1 MTKHNTLFLTQR
13 GLQHQQ
19 WALEGAP
26 PELEL
31 IMRRGA
37 GREELLA
44 LLADAE
50 FLITERTGVIDA
62 GMIAAA
68 PKLRLIQRLGRQTWD
83 IDLDAARQAGV
94 PVCYQPINGCVMV
107 AEQML
112 LQMLGLLKRCARACP
127 SRRRARTG
135 ASRRSA
141 GDEDTFAYNWSRRGG
156 IGKLTGATVGILGFG
171 EIGLELVEQLQGFHC
186 TCSITSARGC
196 PQRSRHS
203 LRLEYAAPDA
213 IAERS
218 DIVCSLLP
226 YQGPQA
232 PIDAAYFARMKPGG
246 LFVHCGS
253 GATVDEAAMLAA
265 LRSGH
270 LAGAALDTYTYE
282 PLRAGDPL
290 VDAVQDP
297 ALNLILTPH
306 TAAGG
311 VTAGGH
317 GRVAGLR
324 QHPGAAGG
332 AGAAVSDRV
341 ECRSPELTAS
351 FCPLDSRSFH

>member
-1 MTKHNTLFLTQR
+1 M
-13 GLQHQQ
+13 
-19 WALEGAP
+19 EGAP
-26 PELEL
+26 PQLAL

-37 GREELLA
+37 GRAELLA

-50 FLITERTGVIDA
+50 FLISERTGVIDA
-62 GMIAAA
+62 ELIAAA

-83 IDLDAARQAGV
+83 IDLDAARRAGV

-107 AEQML
+107 AEQMM
-112 LQMLGLLKRCARACP
+112 LQMLGLLKRVREGMSVTAA
-127 SRRRARTG
+127 G
-135 ASRRSA
+135 ADWGVETKR

-156 IGKLTGATVGILGFG
+156 IGKLSGATVGILGFG

-186 TCSITSARGC
+186 TVLYHKRTRLPAAVEER
-196 PQRSRHS
+196 

-213 IAERS
+213 IAAHS

-232 PIDAAYFARMKPGG
+232 PLDAAYFAHMKPGAI
-246 LFVHCGS
+246 FVHCGS

-317 GRVAGLR
+317 GRTQDYDNLLALLAGRAL
-324 QHPGAAGG
+324 Q
-332 AGAAVSDRV
+332 DRI
-341 ECRSPELTAS
+341 A
-351 FCPLDSRSFH
+351 

>member
-1 MTKHNTLFLTQR
+1 MTKHKTLFLTQR

-37 GREELLA
+37 GREEVLA

-62 GMIAAA
+62 EMIAAA
-68 PKLRLIQRLGRQTWD
+68 PNLRLIQRLGRQTWD
-83 IDLDAARQAGV
+83 IDLDAARRAGV
-94 PVCYQPINGCVMV
+94 PVCYLPNDGCIMV
-107 AEQML
+107 AEQMM
-112 LQMLGLLKRCARACP
+112 LQMLATLKRLREGMAVTAE
-127 SRRRARTG
+127 G
-135 ASRRSA
+135 ADWGIETKR
-141 GDEDTFAYNWSRRGG
+141 GDEDTFAYNWSRRTG
-156 IGKLTGATVGILGFG
+156 IGRLTGATVGILGFG
-171 EIGLELVEQLQGFHC
+171 EIGLEVVEQLRGFHC
-186 TCSITSARGC
+186 TVLYHKRT
-196 PQRSRHS
+196 
-203 LRLEYAAPDA
+203 RLAEDVEKQLGIEYAAPDA
-213 IAERS
+213 IAAAS
-218 DIVCSLLP
+218 DVVCSLLP
-226 YQGPQA
+226 YQGPKE
-232 PIDAAYFARMKPGG
+232 PLDAAYFARMKPGAI
-246 LFVHCGS
+246 FVHCGS
-253 GATVDEAAMLAA
+253 GAVVDQPALLAA

-311 VTAGGH
+311 FTAGGR
-317 GRVAGLR
+317 GRAPDYDNILALLAGQALEY
-324 QHPGAAGG
+324 QIA
-332 AGAAVSDRV
+332 
-341 ECRSPELTAS
+341 
-351 FCPLDSRSFH
+351 

>member
-1 MTKHNTLFLTQR
+1 MTKHKTLFLTQR
-13 GLQHQQ
+13 GLQHQK
-19 WALEGAP
+19 WAMEGAP
-26 PELEL
+26 AELEL

-37 GREELLA
+37 SREELLA

-62 GMIAAA
+62 EMIAAA

-83 IDLDAARQAGV
+83 IDLDAARRAGV
-94 PVCYQPINGCVMV
+94 PVCYWPIEGCVMV
-107 AEQML
+107 AEHMM
-112 LQMLGLLKRCARACP
+112 LQMLGLLKRVREAMHVTVEAADYGVETKR
-127 SRRRARTG
+127 
-135 ASRRSA
+135 

-186 TCSITSARGC
+186 TVLYHKRTRLPESVEA
-196 PQRSRHS
+196 Q

-213 IAERS
+213 IAACS

-226 YQGPQA
+226 YQGPKE
-232 PIDAAYFARMKPGG
+232 PIDASYFARMKPGA

-253 GATVDEAAMLAA
+253 GATVDEGALLDA

-282 PLRAGDPL
+282 PLRPADPL
-290 VDAVQDP
+290 VQAVQDP
-297 ALNLILTPH
+297 TLNLILTPH
-306 TAAGG
+306 IAAGG

-317 GRVAGLR
+317 SRTQDYDNILALLAGR
-324 QHPGAAGG
+324 
-332 AGAAVSDRV
+332 
-341 ECRSPELTAS
+341 ELHYRIA
-351 FCPLDSRSFH
+351 

>member
-1 MTKHNTLFLTQR
+1 MTKHKTLFLTQR

-19 WALEGAP
+19 WAMEGAP

-37 GREELLA
+37 SREELLA

-62 GMIAAA
+62 ALIAAA

-83 IDLDAARQAGV
+83 IDLDAARRAGV
-94 PVCYQPINGCVMV
+94 PVCYQPINGCVLV
-107 AEQML
+107 AEPML
-112 LQMLGLLKRCARACP
+112 LHMLGLLKRVREGMSVTAA
-127 SRRRARTG
+127 G
-135 ASRRSA
+135 ADWCVETKR

-186 TCSITSARGC
+186 TVLYHKSTRLPGHVEARV
-196 PQRSRHS
+196 
-203 LRLEYAAPDA
+203 RLEYAAPDP
-213 IAERS
+213 IAARS
-218 DIVCSLLP
+218 DSVCSLLP

-232 PIDAAYFARMKPGG
+232 PIDAAYFARMKPGAI
-246 LFVHCGS
+246 FVHCGS

-282 PLRAGDPL
+282 PLRDGDPL
-290 VDAVQDP
+290 VTLAREQMS
-297 ALNLILTPH
+297 NLSCTPDM
-306 TAAGG
+306 AAGG
-311 VTAGGH
+311 VTAGGG
-317 GRVAGLR
+317 GRSQEYDNILALLKG
-324 QHPGAAGG
+324 
-332 AGAAVSDRV
+332 
-341 ECRSPELTAS
+341 EELHYRI
-351 FCPLDSRSFH
+351 DQ

>member
-1 MTKHNTLFLTQR
+1 MTKHKTLFLTQR

-19 WALEGAP
+19 WAMEAAP

-37 GREELLA
+37 SREELLA
-44 LLADAE
+44 LLTDAE
-50 FLITERTGVIDA
+50 FLISERTGVIDA
-62 GMIAAA
+62 EMIAAA

-83 IDLDAARQAGV
+83 IDLDAARRAGV

-107 AEQML
+107 AEQMM
-112 LQMLGLLKRCARACP
+112 LQMLGLLKRLREGMSVTAE
-127 SRRRARTG
+127 G
-135 ASRRSA
+135 ADWGVETKR
-141 GDEDTFAYNWSRRGG
+141 GDEDTFAYNWSQRGG
-156 IGKLTGATVGILGFG
+156 IGRLTGATVGILGFG

-186 TCSITSARGC
+186 TVLYHKRTRLPATVEKQLG
-196 PQRSRHS
+196 
-203 LRLEYAAPDA
+203 LEYVTPDA
-213 IAERS
+213 IAECS

-232 PIDAAYFARMKPGG
+232 PINAAYFAQMKPGSI
-246 LFVHCGS
+246 FVHCGS
-253 GATVDEAAMLAA
+253 GAVVDEAAMLTA

-290 VDAVQDP
+290 VDAVQNP

-317 GRVAGLR
+317 GRTQDYDNILALLAGRALKY
-324 QHPGAAGG
+324 QIA
-332 AGAAVSDRV
+332 
-341 ECRSPELTAS
+341 
-351 FCPLDSRSFH
+351 

>member
-19 WALEGAP
+19 WAMEGAP
-26 PELEL
+26 PELAL

-50 FLITERTGVIDA
+50 FLISERTGVIDA
-62 GMIAAA
+62 EMITAA

-83 IDLDAARQAGV
+83 IDLDTARRAGV

-107 AEQML
+107 AEQMM
-112 LQMLGLLKRCARACP
+112 LQMLGLLKRVREGMSVTAA
-127 SRRRARTG
+127 G
-135 ASRRSA
+135 ADWGVETKR

-171 EIGLELVEQLQGFHC
+171 EIGLELVEQLQGFHG
-186 TCSITSARGC
+186 TVLYHKRTRL
-196 PQRSRHS
+196 PVVVEER

-213 IAERS
+213 IAARS

-226 YQGPQA
+226 YQGPQE
-232 PIDAAYFARMKPGG
+232 PIDAAYFARMKPGVI
-246 LFVHCGS
+246 FVHCGS
-253 GATVDEAAMLAA
+253 GATVDEAALLAA
-265 LRSGH
+265 LRRGH

-282 PLRAGDPL
+282 PLRAGDSL

-297 ALNLILTPH
+297 ACNLILTPH

-311 VTAGGH
+311 VTAGGR
-317 GRVAGLR
+317 GRTQDYDNLLALLAGRALQYR
-324 QHPGAAGG
+324 IA
-332 AGAAVSDRV
+332 
-341 ECRSPELTAS
+341 
-351 FCPLDSRSFH
+351 

>member
-1 MTKHNTLFLTQR
+1 MTKHKTLFLTQR

-19 WALEGAP
+19 WAMEAAP
-26 PELEL
+26 PELDL

-37 GREELLA
+37 DREELLA

-50 FLITERTGVIDA
+50 FLISERTGMIDA
-62 GMIAAA
+62 EMIAAA

-83 IDLDAARQAGV
+83 IDLDAARNAGV
-94 PVCYQPINGCVMV
+94 AVCCLPNNGCIMV
-107 AEQML
+107 AEQMM
-112 LQMLGLLKRCARACP
+112 LQMLGLLKRLREGMTVTAE
-127 SRRRARTG
+127 G
-135 ASRRSA
+135 ADWGIETKR
-141 GDEDTFAYNWSRRGG
+141 GDEDTFAYNWSQRGG
-156 IGKLTGATVGILGFG
+156 IGKLSGATVGILGFG
-171 EIGLELVEQLQGFHC
+171 EIGLELVEQLRGFHC
-186 TCSITSARGC
+186 TVLYHKRAQL
-196 PQRSRHS
+196 PAAVEEQ
-203 LRLEYAAPDA
+203 LRLEYATPQA
-213 IAERS
+213 IAEGS

-226 YQGPQA
+226 YQGPKE
-232 PIDAAYFARMKPGG
+232 PIDAAYFARMKAGA

-253 GATVDEAAMLAA
+253 GATVDEAAMLDA

-311 VTAGGH
+311 VTAGGR
-317 GRVAGLR
+317 GRTQDYDNILALLAGR
-324 QHPGAAGG
+324 
-332 AGAAVSDRV
+332 
-341 ECRSPELTAS
+341 ELQYR
-351 FCPLDSRSFH
+351 LV

>member
-1 MTKHNTLFLTQR
+1 MTKHKTLFLTQR

-19 WALEGAP
+19 WAMEGAP

-37 GREELLA
+37 DREELLA

-68 PKLRLIQRLGRQTWD
+68 PRLRLIQRLGRQTWD

-94 PVCYQPINGCVMV
+94 PVCFLPNNGCVMV
-107 AEQML
+107 AEQMM
-112 LQMLGLLKRCARACP
+112 LQILGTLKRLREGMSITAE
-127 SRRRARTG
+127 G
-135 ASRRSA
+135 ADWGIETQR
-141 GDEDTFAYNWSRRGG
+141 GDEDTFAYNWSRRTG
-156 IGKLTGATVGILGFG
+156 IGRLTGATVGILGFG
-171 EIGLELVEQLQGFHC
+171 EIGLELVEQLRGFHC
-186 TCSITSARGC
+186 TVLYHKRT
-196 PQRSRHS
+196 
-203 LRLEYAAPDA
+203 RLAAAVEEQLGIEYAPPEA

-218 DIVCSLLP
+218 DVVCSLLP
-226 YQGPQA
+226 YQGPKE
-232 PIDAAYFARMKPGG
+232 PIDAAYFAGMKPGAV
-246 LFVHCGS
+246 FVHCGS
-253 GATVDEAAMLAA
+253 GAVVDQPALLDA

-290 VDAVQDP
+290 VDSVQDP
-297 ALNLILTPH
+297 ASNLILTPH

-311 VTAGGH
+311 FTAGGR
-317 GRVAGLR
+317 GRAPDYDNILALLAG
-324 QHPGAAGG
+324 QA
-332 AGAAVSDRV
+332 
-341 ECRSPELTAS
+341 LTYQMV
-351 FCPLDSRSFH
+351 

>member
-1 MTKHNTLFLTQR
+1 MTKHKTLFLTQR

-26 PELEL
+26 PELAL

-37 GREELLA
+37 GRAEVLD

-83 IDLDAARQAGV
+83 IDLDAARRAGV
-94 PVCYQPINGCVMV
+94 PVCYLPNNGCIMV
-107 AEQML
+107 AEQMM
-112 LQMLGLLKRCARACP
+112 LQMLATLKRLREGMAVTAE
-127 SRRRARTG
+127 G
-135 ASRRSA
+135 ADWGIETKR
-141 GDEDTFAYNWSRRGG
+141 GDEDTFAYNWSRRTG
-156 IGKLTGATVGILGFG
+156 IGRLTGATVGILGFG
-171 EIGLELVEQLQGFHC
+171 EIGLELVEQLHGFHC
-186 TCSITSARGC
+186 TVLYHKRT
-196 PQRSRHS
+196 
-203 LRLEYAAPDA
+203 RLAEDVEKQLGIAYATPDA
-213 IAERS
+213 ITARS

-226 YQGPQA
+226 YQGPKE
-232 PIDAAYFARMKPGG
+232 PIDAAYFARMKPGAI
-246 LFVHCGS
+246 FVHCGS
-253 GATVDEAAMLAA
+253 GAVVDQPALLAA
-265 LRSGH
+265 LRAGH

-311 VTAGGH
+311 VTAGGR
-317 GRVAGLR
+317 GRAPDYDNILALLAG
-324 QHPGAAGG
+324 QA
-332 AGAAVSDRV
+332 
-341 ECRSPELTAS
+341 LTYQIA
-351 FCPLDSRSFH
+351 

>member
-1 MTKHNTLFLTQR
+1 MTKHKTLFLTQR

-19 WALEGAP
+19 WAMEGAP
-26 PELEL
+26 PELAL

-37 GREELLA
+37 SREELLT

-50 FLITERTGVIDA
+50 FLISERTGVIDA
-62 GMIAAA
+62 DLIAAA

-83 IDLDAARQAGV
+83 IDLDAARKAGV

-107 AEQML
+107 AEQMM
-112 LQMLGLLKRCARACP
+112 LQMLGLLKRLREGMSVTAE
-127 SRRRARTG
+127 G
-135 ASRRSA
+135 ADWGVETKR

-186 TCSITSARGC
+186 TVLYHKRTRLPEHVEGE
-196 PQRSRHS
+196 

-213 IAERS
+213 IAARS

-232 PIDAAYFARMKPGG
+232 PIDAAYLARMKPGAI
-246 LFVHCGS
+246 FVHCGS
-253 GATVDEAAMLAA
+253 GATVDEAAVLAA

-290 VDAVQDP
+290 VDAVQNP

-317 GRVAGLR
+317 GRTQDYDNILALLAGQVL
-324 QHPGAAGG
+324 Q
-332 AGAAVSDRV
+332 
-341 ECRSPELTAS
+341 CRIV
-351 FCPLDSRSFH
+351 